1 MREEM
6 IATLAKFFKERG
18 LMDRT
23 EYRNDS
29 SVPYSW
35 RDIQKEFTSYA
46 VMLNEVAQ
54 HKLPEAPVQ
63 VIEQAQPPVVTKPA
77 KRQFKRAKGDSLDE

>member
-6 IATLAKFFKERG
+6 IATLAKFFNEHG

-23 EYRNDS
+23 EYRNNT
-29 SVPYSW
+29 SVPYTW
-35 RDIQKEFTSYA
+35 REIQKEFKTYA
-46 VMLNEVAQ
+46 VMLNEVSQ
-54 HKLPEAPVQ
+54 HKLPEVQ
-63 VIEQAQPPVVTKPA
+63 VSEPVQPPVVTKPV

>member
-6 IATLAKFFKERG
+6 IATLAKFFKEHG

-23 EYRNDS
+23 EYRNNT
-29 SVPYSW
+29 SVPYTW
-35 RDIQKEFTSYA
+35 REIQKEFTTYA
-46 VMLNEVAQ
+46 VMLNEVSQ
-54 HKLPEAPVQ
+54 YKLPEVQ
-63 VIEQAQPPVVTKPA
+63 VAEPVQPPVVTKPV

>member
-1 MREEM
+1 M

-23 EYRNDS
+23 EYRNDT
-29 SVPYSW
+29 SVPISW
-35 RDIQKEFTSYA
+35 RDIQKEFKTYA

-54 HKLPEAPVQ
+54 YKLPEVQEKPV
-63 VIEQAQPPVVTKPA
+63 PSPVVQKPV